1 MRVVNT
7 GNCCHRLR
15 NSRTANNIRVLTKL
29 AAHNALSNSDTF
41 IDASYPD
48 QGQIQEKISDLL
60 ASAIVLTDWAG
71 KSATGTKGNVVAL
84 TDWAGKSAAGA
95 KGNVVALTDWA
106 GKSAAGTKGNV
117 IALTDW

>member
-60 ASAIVLTDWAG
+60 ALAIVLADRAGESATGTKCDVIALADWAG
-71 KSATGTKGNVVAL
+71 KSATGTKCDVIAL
-84 TDWAGKSAAGA
+84 ADWAGKSA
-95 KGNVVALTDWA
+95 T
-106 GKSAAGTKGNV
+106 
-117 IALTDW
+117 